1 MFGNYDLSLYLLR
14 NKKITRLKLEM
25 ENEKKFEGFEKL
37 CTSCKHQGCCTNS
50 SAPLVFLHDLNALKN
65 IGKSG
70 SEYLQEVTIKDKK
83 VKTIKKKNNSNICI
97 FWDENERKC
106 LIYKNRPFDCRAYP
120 FDICLID
127 GKYYWIV
134 YSCNSDS
141 DWHWSEIYLQ
151 TLEKDMELN
160 EIFNDVET
168 FANNTEL
175 ILLQESQKT
184 PFTILREVQYKKLR

>member
-1 MFGNYDLSLYLLR
+1 M
-14 NKKITRLKLEM
+14 I
-25 ENEKKFEGFEKL
+25 GFKDL

-50 SAPLVFLHDLNALKN
+50 SVPLVFQHDLKSLKN

-70 SEYLQEVTIKDKK
+70 EKYLQEITIKDKK
-83 VKTIKKKNNSNICI
+83 VKTIRKKENSTMCT

-106 LIYKNRPFDCRAYP
+106 SIYENRPFDCRAYP
-120 FDICLID
+120 FDIFLINE
-127 GKYYWIV
+127 KYHWIV

-141 DWHWSEIYLQ
+141 DWRWSEMYLQ
-151 TLEKDMELN
+151 ALEKDMELN
-160 EIFNDVET
+160 EVFNDIET

-184 PFTILREVQYKKLR
+184 PFTILRQVQYKKPG